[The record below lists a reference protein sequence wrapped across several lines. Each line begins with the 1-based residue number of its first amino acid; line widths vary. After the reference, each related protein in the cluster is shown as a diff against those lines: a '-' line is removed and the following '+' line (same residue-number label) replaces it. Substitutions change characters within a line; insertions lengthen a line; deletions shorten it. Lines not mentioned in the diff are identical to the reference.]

1 MRNGGLIIGNALDS
15 GLRAFSQMQSMDAN
29 KQAMGLRDTQAKM
42 QEEQHAASMRNA
54 RQQEQINN
62 MRMRQLGQDEQ
73 QRAMALFAKRLHAID
88 AGGDASPEEIEQYT
102 ALTGGGRLTDP
113 KYIASEEVGNALA
126 IYPRVLKGEIDK
138 NSPEAI
144 QAYNTLI
151 NVQRGATDGRKVTIN
166 KVVPSRDGQGVH
178 FGLNVVNAD
187 GTVNANGVLTDN
199 RSTDPND
206 PVSSVSF
213 DELNNAYG
221 AIANLRAVVTN
232 PKIRQALYREYGL
245 GPQQVSAKDQ
255 SVIDYNKSRA
265 NYYDTKTKNEAT
277 NGAGG
282 GGKLPAQAQL
292 HEFLK
297 TEFPNASPEDLWTLA
312 NSSPENPWDFI
323 NRHIA
328 MQTAAE
334 KDSDSRTSPEEKED
348 AAIAAYQRIRPK
360 LRPDLNPKPKPKST
374 EKQAPELLAK
384 PGATSTASDPQE
396 QKYYPRPSA
405 RAIEFLRKNPSTKD
419 SFLATYGY
427 LPQ

>member
-15 GLRAFSQMQSMDAN
+15 GLRAYSQMQSIDAN
-29 KQAMGLRDTQAKM
+29 KQAMGLRDAQAKM
-42 QEEQHAASMRNA
+42 QEEQHTVAMRNA
-54 RQQEQINN
+54 KQQEQINN

-138 NSPEAI
+138 NSPDAI

-199 RSTDPND
+199 RSADPND
-206 PVSSVSF
+206 PVSSISF

-255 SVIDYNKSRA
+255 SVINANNARADYYKNKASAARGI
-265 NYYDTKTKNEAT
+265 EA
-277 NGAGG
+277 GD
-282 GGKLPAQAQL
+282 GKLPAAAQMVN
-292 HEFLK
+292 FYK
-297 TEFPNASPEDLWTLA
+297 SMGYNDDDA
-312 NSSPENPWDFI
+312 
-323 NRHIA
+323 IA
-328 MQTAAE
+328 MANDSAGSPQKFVTDYSKMLLETSKDANGEPSITPDQAFEKSMEVYNQNFRRKPAKGDQPAA
-334 KDSDSRTSPEEKED
+334 KEGKRD
-348 AAIAAYQRIRPK
+348 AAPSLIARPGAAV
-360 LRPDLNPKPKPKST
+360 
-374 EKQAPELLAK
+374 QAPA
-384 PGATSTASDPQE
+384 A
-396 QKYYPRPSA
+396 
-405 RAIEFLRKNPSTKD
+405 AIEYLKSNPEQAENFK
-419 SFLATYGY
+419 AKYGY
-427 LPQ
+427 LPEGF